1 MTDHLRNDFLP
12 AIYDGYLGHTDDESK
27 RIALCDEAVVN
38 CNYNLVGNALDSKG
52 KTCCLSENLYS
63 RYQVRSHPT

>member
-1 MTDHLRNDFLP
+1 VTDHLRNDFLP
-12 AIYDGYLGHTDDESK
+12 AIYDGSLGHTDDESK

-52 KTCCLSENLYS
+52 KTSYA
-63 RYQVRSHPT
+63 